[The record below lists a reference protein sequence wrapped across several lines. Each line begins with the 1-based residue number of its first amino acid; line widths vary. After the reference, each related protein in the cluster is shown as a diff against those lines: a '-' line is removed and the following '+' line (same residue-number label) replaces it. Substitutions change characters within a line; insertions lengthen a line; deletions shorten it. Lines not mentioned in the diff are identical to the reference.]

1 MRAYGL
7 PLANAAPILRRMK
20 ITDIRVRLFEMPM
33 PRPFHPTWEPFPIVN
48 ARQHI
53 VEIHTDEGITGIG
66 SGGVPVRWDVAGR
79 FLVGQDPFNL
89 EQHVYNLRS
98 MAFFT
103 GRVWPVEIALW
114 DIIGKATGQP
124 IYRLLG
130 GGSDKLRA
138 HASTGECRPAAERV
152 DAAQKTIAAGFRAIK
167 IRFHSE
173 DWRDDV
179 KTLDAVR
186 KAVGDKIDIMVD
198 GNWGW
203 RIPPDLQRHRW
214 DLRTAIAA
222 AKAMEEYGVY
232 WLEEPLDAYD
242 YDGLA
247 ELRRHLTTLRLAGGE
262 LNRGPEEIKT
272 YLEKG
277 CLDVYQPDCTM
288 IGGILTT
295 RKIAAMLE
303 LHGLVFTPH
312 TWTNGIVM
320 VANLHCAAA
329 SANVPYFEFPYD
341 PPNWTPAERDF
352 LFTEPLTID
361 AEGYVALPQV
371 PGLGIEIDE
380 EKAQRY
386 EKTRAGLG

>member
-1 MRAYGL
+1 
-7 PLANAAPILRRMK
+7 MK
-20 ITDIRVRLFEMPM
+20 ITEVRVRQFEMPM
-33 PRPFHPTWEPFPIVN
+33 ARPFHPTWEPFPTVS
-48 ARQHI
+48 ARQTV

-79 FLVGQDPFNL
+79 FLVGQDPFKI

-114 DIIGKATGQP
+114 DIIGKACGQP

-130 GGSDKLRA
+130 GGSDRLRA
-138 HASTGECRPAAERV
+138 YASTGECRPTAERV
-152 DAAQKTIAAGFRAIK
+152 EACKQTVADGFRAVK
-167 IRFHSE
+167 IRFHNE
-173 DWRDDV
+173 NWRDDV

-186 KAVGDKIDIMVD
+186 KAVGDEIDIMVD

-203 RIPPDLQRHRW
+203 RIPPEQQRNRW

-222 AKAMEEYGVY
+222 SKAMEEYGVY

-247 ELRRHLTTLRLAGGE
+247 ELRRHLTSLRLAGGE

-277 CLDVYQPDCTM
+277 CFDVYQPDCTM
-288 IGGILTT
+288 IGGISTT
-295 RKIAAMLE
+295 RKIAALVE
-303 LHGLVFTPH
+303 AHGAVFTPH
-312 TWTNGIVM
+312 TWTNGIGV

-329 SANVPYFEFPYD
+329 SRIVPYIEFPYD
-341 PPNWTPAERDF
+341 PPNWLPEHRDF
-352 LFTEPLTID
+352 MFTEPIMID
-361 AEGYVALPQV
+361 ADGYVALPQK
-371 PGLGIEIDE
+371 PGLGVEIDE
-380 EKAQRY
+380 EKAERY
-386 EKTRAGLG
+386 EKKGS